1 MPIMLVVRA
10 RFLLALLVAFFSGP
24 RSVPAQLYEEYPGH
38 WQFTG
43 DMLVRPLQVEH
54 WRERGFSE
62 NEARELH
69 RQTTA
74 WLVEFL
80 GDRILSHHERMDR
93 YRFRLRPGE
102 TENEMG
108 ALLLDRGVFR
118 YVCPDWRYFSQGTEA
133 VDDCTDDPNLSSQWH
148 HTVME
153 SCAGWQIHTDGDDDI
168 IVTLIDGGVRKTHED
183 LDSVYRQEA
192 YNSSEQLWETEGGTI
207 WDASSHGTHVNG
219 CAAASGD
226 NGKGISGVGWTLRHR
241 MVRSDSQASEVVDTM
256 WMLCELG
263 LGDRIFSIQ
272 WVPGGSETN
281 QQFWDD
287 ESEALVTDY
296 DVLIFMS
303 AGNTP
308 SAPDYR
314 DYDFIIVV
322 GGTEIENGVEKVWF
336 DHSGQDGGSKVGE
349 MIDIMGPAK
358 AVYSTRSSSDTAY
371 GTSNGTSYSTP
382 LSAGLAA
389 LIWSYDPSLT
399 GTQVRDLIFQGC
411 VEFSGWHED
420 EHGHGSINVF
430 NSLALASGELWT
442 REPYPGTAGT
452 TNGFKAAGGTPS
464 ATMTFYYGTATGST
478 SVPGCT
484 GLDVDID
491 SAQVLGTATVGSN
504 GAAKYFTTVPSGWSG
519 LKVYLQCV
527 EIANCRKSNLVE
539 FTFP

>member
-1 MPIMLVVRA
+1 MTVGLSLRA
-10 RFLLALLVAFFSGP
+10 RLIAFFAATFLAHHSASG
-24 RSVPAQLYEEYPGH
+24 QLFQHVPGH
-38 WQFTG
+38 REFTG

-54 WRERGFSE
+54 WMERGLTRDQAAE
-62 NEARELH
+62 MH

-93 YRFRLRPGE
+93 YRFRLRSGE

-108 ALLLDRGVFR
+108 AFLLERGVFR
-118 YVCPDWRYFSQGTEA
+118 NVCPDWRYFFQGSEGA
-133 VDDCTDDPNLSSQWH
+133 DDCTNDLNLSSQWH

-153 SCAGWQIHTDGDDDI
+153 SCAGWQIHTDGDDEI
-168 IVTLIDGGVRKTHED
+168 IVTLIDSGLRETHED
-183 LDSVYRQEA
+183 LNIVHRQEA
-192 YNSSEQLWETEGGTI
+192 YNSTEQLWESQGGTI
-207 WDASSHGTHVNG
+207 WDAYSHGTHVNG
-219 CAAASGD
+219 CAAASGS
-226 NGKGISGVGWTLRHR
+226 NGKGVSGVGWTLRHR
-241 MVRSDSQASEVVDTM
+241 MVRSDSQASEIVDTM
-256 WMLCELG
+256 WMLSELG
-263 LGDRIFSIQ
+263 EGDRIFSIQ
-272 WVPGGSETN
+272 WVPDGSETT

-287 ESEALVTDY
+287 ESQELVTDW

-303 AGNTP
+303 AGNKVIN
-308 SAPDYR
+308 PDYR
-314 DYDFIIVV
+314 DYDYIIIV
-322 GGTEIENGVEKVWF
+322 GGTEIGGGAEVVWYDDDEN
-336 DHSGQDGGSKVGE
+336 SSKVGE
-349 MIDIMGPAK
+349 MIDIMAPAK
-358 AVYSTRSSSDTAY
+358 NVYSTRSSADNAY
-371 GTSNGTSYSTP
+371 GTSTGTSYSAP

-389 LIWSYDPSLT
+389 LIWSYDPNLT

-411 VEFSGWHED
+411 VEFSGWDED